1 MALSAARLSYT
12 EHIPRGDPLNG
23 GHDFS
28 DPSVI
33 ALLFSSLLA
42 LIFAPFMIY
51 TLYTQWIHPF
61 LTLVY
66 VEVIASGIIWL
77 FWLGSTAAATN
88 VWPDLSFCD
97 EFRACTNLQAMI
109 AFGWLG
115 WITLTIL
122 LLFTVVTA
130 NRTNA
135 WNDHVHESWSDKPLF
150 PTTGKGFAPGP
161 PPAMH
166 NPRFDRPSAAYAV

>member
-28 DPSVI
+28 
-33 ALLFSSLLA
+33 
-42 LIFAPFMIY
+42 
-51 TLYTQWIHPF
+51 
-61 LTLVY
+61 
-66 VEVIASGIIWL
+66 
-77 FWLGSTAAATN
+77 
-88 VWPDLSFCD
+88 
-97 EFRACTNLQAMI
+97 ACTNLQAMI

-166 NPRFDRPSAAYAV
+166 NPRFDRPSAAHAV